1 MRMERR
7 SAFCGIAVM
16 AKASA
21 PGRVKTRLVPP
32 LSFAHAAELNTVFL
46 RDTADNIVS
55 AASKASIKGYM
66 AFGPLGSAAFF
77 REIIPPSIG
86 LIEAWL
92 PNFGDC
98 LFTAVE
104 TLFDLGHSAAVV
116 LNSDSPTL
124 PTALLSTAAEILA
137 QPGDRAVL
145 GPSSDGGYYLLG
157 IKQKHRRLFEN
168 IDWSTDRVTHQTLL
182 RAGELGLPV
191 HRLPTWFDVDDVVSL
206 QMVRDGDGPALSGAA
221 GLKPYPAPH
230 TKALLK
236 SMQIIGD
243 LGQSVQTAA
252 TISAG
257 SM

>member
-1 MRMERR
+1 MTMEQ
-7 SAFCGIAVM
+7 AFCGIAVM

-32 LSFAHAAELNTVFL
+32 LSFAQAAELNTVFL

-55 AASKASIKGYM
+55 AAAKASIKGYM
-66 AFGPLGSAAFF
+66 AFGPHGADAFF
-77 REIIPPSIG
+77 REIMPPSIG
-86 LIEAWL
+86 LFEAWL

-98 LFTAVE
+98 LFAAVE

-116 LNSDSPTL
+116 LNADSPTL

-145 GPSSDGGYYLLG
+145 GPSTDGGYYMLG
-157 IKQKHRRLFEN
+157 IKQKHRRLFED
-168 IDWSTDRVTHQTLL
+168 IDWSTDRVAHQTLI

-191 HRLPTWFDVDDVVSL
+191 HRLPTWFDVDDVAGL
-206 QMVRDGDGPALSGAA
+206 QMVCDGDGPDLHGAA
-221 GLKPYPAPH
+221 DLTPYPAPH

-236 SMQIIGD
+236 SMQFIGD
-243 LGQSVQTAA
+243 LSQSVPMAA
-252 TISAG
+252 TLSAG

>member
-1 MRMERR
+1 MRMEQRL
-7 SAFCGIAVM
+7 AFCGIAVM

-32 LSFAHAAELNTVFL
+32 LSFAQAAELNTVFL
-46 RDTADNIVS
+46 RDTANNIVS

-66 AFGPLGSAAFF
+66 AFGPRGSDAFF

-86 LIEAWL
+86 LFEAWL
-92 PNFGDC
+92 LKFGDC

-104 TLFDLGHSAAVV
+104 TLFHLGHGAAVV

-124 PTALLSTAAEILA
+124 PTALLSKAAEILA
-137 QPGDRAVL
+137 RPGDRAVL
-145 GPSSDGGYYLLG
+145 GPSNDGGYYLLG

-168 IDWSTDRVTHQTLL
+168 IDWSTDRVAHQTLI

-191 HRLPTWFDVDDVVSL
+191 HRLPTWFDVDDVAGL
-206 QMVRDGDGPALSGAA
+206 QMVCDGDGPGLSGAA
-221 GLKPYPAPH
+221 GLNPYPAPH
-230 TKALLK
+230 TRALLK

-243 LGQSVQTAA
+243 LGQPVQTAA

>member
-1 MRMERR
+1 
-7 SAFCGIAVM
+7 
-16 AKASA
+16 
-21 PGRVKTRLVPP
+21 
-32 LSFAHAAELNTVFL
+32 
-46 RDTADNIVS
+46 
-55 AASKASIKGYM
+55 M
-66 AFGPLGSAAFF
+66 AFGPRGSEAFF
-77 REIIPPSIG
+77 REIMPASIG

-92 PNFGDC
+92 PSFGDC
-98 LFTAVE
+98 LFTALE
-104 TLFDLGHSAAVV
+104 KLFQLGHGAAVV

-145 GPSSDGGYYLLG
+145 GPSNDGGYYLLG
-157 IKQKHRRLFEN
+157 MKRKHRRLFEA
-168 IDWSTDRVTHQTLL
+168 IDWSIERVTHQTLI

-191 HRLPTWFDVDDVVSL
+191 HRLPTWFDVDDVAGL
-206 QMVRDGDGPALSGAA
+206 QMVCDGDGPALSGAT
-221 GLKPYPAPH
+221 GLKPYAAPH

-243 LGQSVQTAA
+243 LGQSFQIAA